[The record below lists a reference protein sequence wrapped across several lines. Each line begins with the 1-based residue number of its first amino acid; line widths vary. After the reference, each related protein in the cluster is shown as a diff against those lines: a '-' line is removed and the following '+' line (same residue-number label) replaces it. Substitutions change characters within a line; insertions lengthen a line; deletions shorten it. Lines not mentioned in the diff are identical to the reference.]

1 MTMILQDMMGE
12 RNIHISYVINNTLK
26 PVLRANVALI
36 LIPEPFINLET
47 FDSTMIHSEPSFNKD
62 SKQLWKILKSLL
74 LDIAARVHTSEYE
87 NNSNVRK
94 GLVKSDFFMEE
105 KISKNYYVSR
115 HSQS

>member
-1 MTMILQDMMGE
+1 MILQDMMGE

-47 FDSTMIHSEPSFNKD
+47 FDSTMIHFEPSFNKD